1 MFHSLSNRIFR
12 NLFVNGKQ
20 PVFTICTNQWHVRES
35 LQLASKMDLNK
46 WDTNFV
52 WNVST
57 HDAQT
62 ASSLS
67 FSSGLVREWT
77 RARAVKP
84 QDARNEGVSRVLL
97 DGLQKKERLLVVYMV
112 LIRWEIQKLWL
123 ENQIVRA
130 ILFVE
135 LQKNMVCDLRG
146 WNFPLLFLVC
156 SADLDMHRLRAVSY
170 FSLQSCCTRNLS
182 TRAAKPRAARNE
194 DPLL

>member
-1 MFHSLSNRIFR
+1 MFDSLSNRIFR

-46 WDTNFV
+46 WNTNFV
-52 WNVST
+52 RNVST

-67 FSSGLVREWT
+67 FSSGLVRGVHA
-77 RARAVKP
+77 RARAAKP

-130 ILFVE
+130 TLFVE
-135 LQKNMVCDLRG
+135 LQKNLVCDLRG
-146 WNFPLLFLVC
+146 EIFHYSF
-156 SADLDMHRLRAVSY
+156 
-170 FSLQSCCTRNLS
+170 
-182 TRAAKPRAARNE
+182 
-194 DPLL
+194 